1 MKNNK
6 YYPYIQ
12 KICVNCR
19 ESAAKLLKMMQL
31 NGDSFIQTRIVV
43 AGLSLLI
50 SMMIWAFVAW
60 DGNSEGTR
68 NISVQV
74 QYINLTRGYSAFTPV
89 KTINLR
95 LTGRINALSGI
106 EESDINAVVDMGGL
120 QVGKYS
126 LPIKIDIPPSVRLRS
141 WLPSVSEVEIYR
153 HIDRTVPLTWKV
165 NGEVPPGMVISKVEL
180 YPETVTVSGPEN
192 DVLDVPSVNAII
204 PSDKLLSKEDVNVH
218 LEITDYESAR
228 RKRITISPVNAQA
241 KIFLEEEM
249 LIDKIPVK
257 VSVVGQPADGYQI
270 DSVRVIPDSVSVNG
284 RSESIKKMQSII
296 LPPVDITGL
305 DQDLQLMIPLQ
316 PADMDPDVEITGPD
330 RARVEITI
338 RNKMTTKTYAN
349 LGIVVVGSPA
359 DKEWKIS
366 PAAATVTVEGTL
378 SEVSA
383 LQNGVPPLTLYVD
396 VSNVVS
402 KQIALP
408 VLVKNLKKDLSVSK
422 IEPEQVTLT
431 ALD

>member
-1 MKNNK
+1 MKNK
-6 YYPYIQ
+6 YYPHLQ
-12 KICVNCR
+12 KLCGNCR
-19 ESAAKLLKMMQL
+19 EYAAKLRGMIQI

-43 AGLSLLI
+43 ACLSLFI

-68 NISVQV
+68 NISAQV
-74 QYINLTRGYSAFTPV
+74 QYINLPRGYSVFAPV

-106 EESDINAVVDMGGL
+106 EESDINAAVDLGGL

-180 YPETVTVSGPEN
+180 YPENVTVSGPEN
-192 DVLDVPSVNAII
+192 DVLEVPSVNAVI
-204 PSDKLLSKEDVNVH
+204 PSDKLLSKEDVNTH
-218 LEITDYESAR
+218 LEISDYDSAR
-228 RKRITISPVNAQA
+228 RKRITLSPMNVQA

-249 LIDKIPVK
+249 LSDKIPVK

-270 DSVRVIPDSVSVNG
+270 DSVRVIPDRVSVSG
-284 RSESIKKMQSII
+284 RSEAIKKMQSIT

-316 PADMDPDVEITGPD
+316 PAEMDPDVEISGPD

-338 RNKMTTKTYAN
+338 RNKMTTKTYTN
-349 LGIVVVGSPA
+349 LGIVVVGSHE
-359 DKEWKIS
+359 DKEWKVS
-366 PAAATVTVEGTL
+366 PSTATVTIEGTL
-378 SEVSA
+378 ADVSA
-383 LQNGVPPLTLYVD
+383 LQSGVPPLTLYVD

-408 VLVKNLKKDLSVSK
+408 VLVKNLKKDLNISK